1 MRKVPQ
7 LLSFSLDGGGGLHHG
22 KRRDGKDS
30 ERVREREKK
39 RAQCAT
45 SFGSARVTSGSSLRW
60 LVTMEGSP
68 PMEKWYPMVHGCF
81 FSHLSRF
88 QEMACAT
95 YDHTGVYVRFE

>member
-81 FSHLSRF
+81 FHIFPVFKGLCDVRSHWCV
-88 QEMACAT
+88 CA
-95 YDHTGVYVRFE
+95 F